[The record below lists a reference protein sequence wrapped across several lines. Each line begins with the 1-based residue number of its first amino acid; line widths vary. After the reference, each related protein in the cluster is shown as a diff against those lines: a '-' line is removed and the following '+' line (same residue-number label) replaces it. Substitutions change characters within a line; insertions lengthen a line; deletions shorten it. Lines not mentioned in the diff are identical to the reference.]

1 LDFDQFGIS
10 ITIAAGSNGKWHE
23 GIGLDLASY
32 GFMPSDP
39 WYHTVGPL
47 TAPPVIAVK
56 SEGNPA
62 QFQIGPNAADT
73 ISVEF
78 DRVDVSRAG
87 LASLD
92 TSLQKFDV
100 AQTTDAAE
108 QLITGV
114 DDAISAVSSTRGT
127 FGAYKNRLEHVI
139 ASNGVAEENTTAAES
154 RIRDA
159 DMAQEM
165 VALTQQQILQQ
176 AGQAVL
182 AQANQAPS
190 SALALLRR

>member
-1 LDFDQFGIS
+1 
-10 ITIAAGSNGKWHE
+10 
-23 GIGLDLASY
+23 
-32 GFMPSDP
+32 
-39 WYHTVGPL
+39 
-47 TAPPVIAVK
+47 
-56 SEGNPA
+56 
-62 QFQIGPNAADT
+62 
-73 ISVEF
+73 
-78 DRVDVSRAG
+78 
-87 LASLD
+87 
-92 TSLQKFDV
+92 
-100 AQTTDAAE
+100 
-108 QLITGV
+108 
-114 DDAISAVSSTRGT
+114 
-127 FGAYKNRLEHVI
+127 LEHVI